1 MLKHTTHHS
10 LLMPLLCLGMAV
22 HSLSAK
28 ADSEL
33 PSTVTSAVEVT
44 PAVEVAPAPAEQV
57 YAMVNGKPITVDE
70 YKILLAATMRQ
81 RFYHGNAPESQAE
94 AVRKEVS
101 ELLIERALLIE
112 EADRRGIK
120 PDTAMVEQA
129 VADADARY
137 ANMPRWQQQREQ
149 LLPGLKKQVAQQGQL
164 DQIEK
169 AVRDVPPPADE
180 EVRTYYEQKPELF
193 TEPAKLRLSVILL
206 KVDPS
211 SPKELWEKALEDTQA
226 IYRRI
231 KDGANFAEEA
241 RLHSTDHTASNGGD
255 LGYVHRGMLPEAL
268 EEKIDKF
275 QVGEVT
281 EPITVLEGVSIFRI
295 EERIEPKLRD
305 FPEVA
310 SRAKELLRREQ
321 QDQAWRETV
330 NRLREAAS
338 IQILLPITADVS
350 KQP

>member
-1 MLKHTTHHS
+1 MLKHITHHYA
-10 LLMPLLCLGMAV
+10 LPLLLCLGIAV
-22 HSLSAK
+22 HAPFAK
-28 ADSEL
+28 ADNESASSAAAHPSE
-33 PSTVTSAVEVT
+33 A
-44 PAVEVAPAPAEQV
+44 APGPAEQV
-57 YAMVNGKPITVDE
+57 YAIVNGKSITVDE
-70 YKILLAATMRQ
+70 YRKLLAATMRQ

-101 ELLIERALLIE
+101 DLLIERALLVE

-137 ANMPRWQQQREQ
+137 ANVPRWQQQREQ
-149 LLPGLKKQVAQQGQL
+149 LLPELKKQVAQQSQI

-169 AVRDVPPPADE
+169 AVRDIPPPADD
-180 EVRTYYEQKPELF
+180 EVHAYYKQKPELF
-193 TEPAKLRLSVILL
+193 TEPENLRLSVILL

-211 SPKELWEKALEDTQA
+211 SPKELWDKALEDAQA
-226 IYRRI
+226 IYSRI
-231 KDGANFAEEA
+231 KGGADFAEEA

-268 EEKIDKF
+268 EGKIDKF
-275 QVGEVT
+275 EVGVVS
-281 EPITVLEGVSIFRI
+281 EPITVLEGVSLFRV
-295 EERIEPKLRD
+295 EERIAPKLRE

-310 SRAKELLRREQ
+310 SRAQELLRREQ
-321 QDQAWRETV
+321 QDQAWRETI
-330 NRLREAAS
+330 NRLRETAN
-338 IQILLPITADVS
+338 IQILMSITGDGV